1 MKNFSKLFFVILIGL
16 STISL
21 CMNHDNHNHNNHAQ
35 TDTELS
41 DSDSETQ
48 AGYFR
53 ANETGTYYFV
63 LTITAQNMGDK
74 QASIS
79 VSFNIN
85 GGQKYKKTISIEADT
100 TKQLYDTPLLSL
112 KLGDV
117 LDFIF
122 KSDDGIEI
130 VNQKIDYT
138 IIPEGS
144 SIKG

>member
-1 MKNFSKLFFVILIGL
+1 MKNFLKLLFVTLICVCQL
-16 STISL
+16 SL
-21 CMNHDNHNHNNHAQ
+21 GMNHDNHNHNNHAQ

-63 LTITAQNMGDK
+63 LAITGKNASTK

-112 KLGDV
+112 KSGDV